1 MSEMLPMHTVLSQ
14 NLSSL
19 HFDLLRV
26 QYNLAGRAGDLEI
39 NLDRSFVFP
48 RATKLQ
54 VEEGDVVV
62 ERLGPVTVL
71 ALCQQAYYRKK
82 TRDQI

>member
-1 MSEMLPMHTVLSQ
+1 MLPMHTVLSQ

-62 ERLGPVTVL
+62 ERLGPVTML